1 MNRIEVEQQQPT
13 GSEFHFSL
21 SSRHEGTQILSS
33 HDRIYSIAF
42 SRSITCISE
51 MRLVESQKRIVA
63 LFSRNI
69 LVRITAHV
77 LRKGQKRMRK
87 NVTKGLHRFHY
98 KGNEN
103 KKPGSQVLCVSKINT
118 TTSTNIS

>member
-1 MNRIEVEQQQPT
+1 MNRIEVEQQQQPT

-51 MRLVESQKRIVA
+51 MRFLKRESVA
-63 LFSRNI
+63 LLSRNI

-98 KGNEN
+98 KENEN

-118 TTSTNIS
+118 TSSTNIS